1 MSATHMAD
9 RIGREE
15 EQALRRVMLRINEQG
30 WGIAIGAVLGLG
42 LFVATNFLII
52 RGGEDVGKHLSL
64 LGVYFPGYSVSFI
77 GSLVGFVY
85 AFVVGYGIGRTIGV
99 VYNRLAHRAR

>member
-1 MSATHMAD
+1 MAE

-42 LFVATNFLII
+42 LFFATNFLIL

-99 VYNRLAHRAR
+99 VYNALAHRAR

>member
-1 MSATHMAD
+1 MAATHMVE
-9 RIGREE
+9 RIDKDQ

-30 WGIAIGAVLGLG
+30 WGIAIGMVLGLG

-52 RGGEDVGKHLSL
+52 RGGEDVGKHLGL
-64 LGVYFPGYSVSFI
+64 LGVYFPGYRVTFV

-85 AFVVGYGIGRTIGV
+85 AFVLGYGIGRTIGA